1 MSLRVLHATPSFAP
15 AYRIGGPV
23 RSLEGLVRELSN
35 LDVRVRVLTT
45 DSNGD
50 RRLDV
55 PRGWTTHRGIPVR
68 YLPRW
73 LPPSE
78 TPLFAWASYIEAKR
92 ADLVHITGLFAM
104 PSMQALLAARLANKP
119 VVLSPRG
126 VLEGAALEMGRK
138 AQKKAWLRAF
148 SPLLSRV
155 TFFHATSEEERRSIE
170 RVFGKKA
177 PVVIVP
183 NGTDLPPA
191 DYVEAC
197 RARSF
202 GPPRIGFVG
211 RIHPI
216 KALEELIEAAAL
228 LRHRGVEF
236 ELRIAGPTQ
245 DRAYR
250 QSLER
255 RISEFSLGHRVH
267 FEGELLGE
275 RKDAFYASCRI
286 LTLPSR
292 SENFGNVVVEALAFG
307 TPVVASLGT
316 PWQHLE
322 AVGAGRWVKNDPD
335 SLADAIEPYLQN
347 RELAEIAGEKGRR
360 LVEER
365 YTWRAAAKAMR
376 DAYGEACMR
385 LPSGPA

>member
-23 RSLEGLVRELSN
+23 QSLEGLVGELVN

-50 RRLDV
+50 RRLEA
-55 PRGWTTHRGIPVR
+55 PKGWTTHRGIPVR

-78 TPLFAWASYIEAKR
+78 TPLFAWESYLEAKR

-104 PSMQALLAARLANKP
+104 PSMQALLAARLAKRP

-126 VLEGAALEMGRK
+126 VLERAALQMGRR

-148 SPLLSRV
+148 SPLLSKV
-155 TFFHATSEEERRSIE
+155 TLFHATSEEERRSIE
-170 RVFGKKA
+170 RVFGKRA

-183 NGTDLPPA
+183 NGTELPPV
-191 DYVEAC
+191 DYVTEF
-197 RARSF
+197 RARSE

-228 LRHRGVEF
+228 LVQRGIDF

-250 QSLER
+250 QSLEQ
-255 RISEFSLGHRVH
+255 RISELALGRHVR
-267 FEGELLGE
+267 FEGEIHGE
-275 RKDAFYASCRI
+275 RKDAFYASSRI
-286 LTLPSR
+286 LALPSR

-316 PWQHLE
+316 PWRHLE
-322 AVGAGRWVKNDPD
+322 AVGAGRWVRNDPE
-335 SLADAIEPYLQN
+335 SLANAIEPYLQS
-347 RELAEIAGEKGRR
+347 RELAESAGAKGRR

-365 YTWRAAAKAMR
+365 YTWRAAAKAMN
-376 DAYGEACMR
+376 DAYERACQLR
-385 LPSGPA
+385 R